1 MQKKKSGKS
10 SGMGHRGPGVTGVPT
25 WVTEAFV
32 AGAHAAAGAV
42 GAGAERAE
50 VDQLGTGRAR
60 EAGTAAAAEAHAVR
74 GAGPIVLARSRGAR
88 VHLFFAGRPQVPCG
102 EARAER
108 VGYN

>member
-1 MQKKKSGKS
+1 MLRKRVRSLWGWGTKDLG
-10 SGMGHRGPGVTGVPT
+10 RRLVPT

-60 EAGTAAAAEAHAVR
+60 EAGAAAAADTHPVCV
-74 GAGPIVLARSRGAR
+74 AGPVVLARSGGTR
-88 VHLFFAGRPQVPCG
+88 VHLFFAGRSEVSCQ
-102 EARAER
+102 EAQTERA
-108 VGYN
+108 GYN